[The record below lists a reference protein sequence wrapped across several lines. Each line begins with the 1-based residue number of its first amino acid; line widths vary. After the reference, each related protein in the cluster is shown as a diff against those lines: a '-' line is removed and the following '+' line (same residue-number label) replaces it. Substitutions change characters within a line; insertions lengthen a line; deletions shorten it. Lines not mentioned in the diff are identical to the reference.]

1 MQQKTALSNA
11 VFLFYGISNYGFS
24 TRRGEQYLPI
34 AACLN
39 LFMRLTAANLFRKDI
54 IMVKNP
60 VLNSVP
66 IDTEK
71 YLAIQS
77 TIIKCVHTL
86 HISENMDEAINELLS
101 IIADFYK
108 ADRGYIF
115 EFDDDGIMMHNTYEW
130 CKNGVE
136 PAIELLANVKIADI
150 DRWLRYFDEQGEF
163 YINSLDDEVSEDS
176 EEYRILALQGIECL
190 MAAPLRMNGRLVGF
204 IGVDNPRENTD
215 TLLLM
220 QSASAFVVNDICKR
234 ETVEERIIKSI
245 SKIYAS
251 MHLLNIPEDTQKELN
266 SNKTIRRFLCKPENA
281 SAGMKTAMSEFADKD
296 FLSGILS
303 FVDFSTLNGRM
314 ADTNVISYE
323 FLSSDGHWCRA
334 NFIVVSRADDN
345 SLIHVIYAIQYID
358 REKRM
363 ELEYQR
369 ALKAALENQNE
380 IYAEMLHIQ
389 KCGVIASN
397 AESGKILMMNDAA
410 LRLFGRENPDGV
422 YNDIFERII
431 SDNKDEIRSEL
442 TQMNETL
449 GSYDYEYA
457 IEQEDGEL
465 TYIISRARTAVLASG
480 EKVMINSLMDI
491 TDKKKLEDELL
502 VLSETDVLTG
512 ISNRRSGEA
521 KIDELIAD
529 GAKGMFCLLDI
540 DKFKS
545 INDNYGH
552 TVGDKALI
560 AVADCLKRCFRRSD
574 VTMRLGGDEFA
585 SFAIGIGSEAQGAE
599 CINRFFAEVE
609 KINIPE
615 IGKGCISVSLGAV
628 LFDGENDAEFD
639 KIYAMADSAMY
650 ICKKN
655 QGNYFSFHRC

>member
-1 MQQKTALSNA
+1 MSN
-11 VFLFYGISNYGFS
+11 N
-24 TRRGEQYLPI
+24 
-34 AACLN
+34 
-39 LFMRLTAANLFRKDI
+39 
-54 IMVKNP
+54 MVSLDP
-60 VLNSVP
+60 
-66 IDTEK
+66 EK

-86 HISENMDEAINELLS
+86 HISDNMDEAINELLA

-115 EFDDDGIMMHNTYEW
+115 EFEDDMVMMHNTYEW
-130 CKNGVE
+130 CREGVE
-136 PAIELLANVKIADI
+136 PAIELLADVEIKTI
-150 DRWLRYFDEQGEF
+150 DRWFHYFEEKGEF
-163 YINSLDDEVSEDS
+163 YITSIGDEVSEDS
-176 EEYRILALQGIECL
+176 EEYRLLALQGIECL
-190 MAAPLRMNGRLVGF
+190 MAAPLTLNGRLVGF

-220 QSASAFVVNDICKR
+220 QSASAFVANDIFKR

-245 SKIYAS
+245 SKIYIS
-251 MHLLNIPEDTQKELN
+251 MHLLNIPEDTHRELS
-266 SNKTIRRFLCKPENA
+266 SNRTIRKLLNRPEHA
-281 SAGMKTAMSEFADKD
+281 AEQMKTAMSEFADRE
-296 FLSGILS
+296 FIPGILG
-303 FVDFSTLNGRM
+303 FVDFSTLNERM
-314 ADTNVISYE
+314 ADTNVISHE

-334 NFIVVSRADDN
+334 NFIVVSRDN
-345 SLIHVIYAIQYID
+345 DNGLIHVIYAVQHID
-358 REKRM
+358 REKRL
-363 ELEYQR
+363 ELEYRR

-410 LRLFGRENPDGV
+410 LRLFGLEKPDGV
-422 YNDIFERII
+422 YNDIFNRII
-431 SDNKDEIRSEL
+431 SDNKEEIRSEL
-442 TQMNETL
+442 IRMNETL

-457 IEQEDGEL
+457 VEQEDGEL

-491 TDKKKLEDELL
+491 TDQKKLENKLL
-502 VLSETDVLTG
+502 ILSETDVLTG

-521 KIDELIAD
+521 KIEELIGS

-560 AVADCLKRCFRRSD
+560 AVAECLKKSFRSSD
-574 VTMRLGGDEFA
+574 ITMRLGGDEFA
-585 SFAIGIGSEAQGAE
+585 AFAVGISTEEQGAE

-609 KINIPE
+609 KIDVPE
-615 IGKGCISVSLGAV
+615 IGRGKISVSLGAV
-628 LFDGENDAEFD
+628 LFNSQRSAEFD
-639 KIYAMADSAMY
+639 TIYAMADSTMY

-655 QGNYFSFHRC
+655 QGNYFSFHSGE

>member
-1 MQQKTALSNA
+1 MSN
-11 VFLFYGISNYGFS
+11 N
-24 TRRGEQYLPI
+24 
-34 AACLN
+34 
-39 LFMRLTAANLFRKDI
+39 
-54 IMVKNP
+54 MVSLDP
-60 VLNSVP
+60 
-66 IDTEK
+66 EK

-86 HISENMDEAINELLS
+86 HISDNMDEAINELLS

-115 EFDDDGIMMHNTYEW
+115 EFEDDMVMMHNTYEW
-130 CKNGVE
+130 CKEGVE
-136 PAIELLANVKIADI
+136 PAIELLADVEIKTI
-150 DRWLRYFDEQGEF
+150 DRWFHYFEEKGEF
-163 YINSLDDEVSEDS
+163 YITSIGDEVSEDS
-176 EEYRILALQGIECL
+176 EEYRLLALQGIECL
-190 MAAPLRMNGRLVGF
+190 MAAPLTLNGKLVGF

-220 QSASAFVVNDICKR
+220 QSASAFVANDIFKR

-245 SKIYAS
+245 SKIYIS
-251 MHLLNIPEDTQKELN
+251 MHLLNIPEDTHRELS
-266 SNKTIRRFLCKPENA
+266 SNRTIRKLLNRPEHA
-281 SAGMKTAMSEFADKD
+281 AEQMKTAMSEFADKE
-296 FLSGILS
+296 FIPGILG
-303 FVDFSTLNGRM
+303 FVDFSTLNERM
-314 ADTNVISYE
+314 ADTNVISHE

-334 NFIVVSRADDN
+334 NFIVVSRDNDN
-345 SLIHVIYAIQYID
+345 SLIHVIYAVQHID
-358 REKRM
+358 REKRL
-363 ELEYQR
+363 ELEYRR

-410 LRLFGRENPDGV
+410 LRLFGLEKPDGV
-422 YNDIFERII
+422 YNDIFGRII
-431 SDNKDEIRSEL
+431 SDNKEEIRSEL
-442 TQMNETL
+442 IRMNETL

-457 IEQEDGEL
+457 VEQEDGEL

-491 TDKKKLEDELL
+491 TDQKKLENKLL
-502 VLSETDVLTG
+502 ILSETDVLTG

-521 KIDELIAD
+521 KIEELIGS

-560 AVADCLKRCFRRSD
+560 AVAECLKKSFRSSD
-574 VTMRLGGDEFA
+574 ITMRLGGDEFA
-585 SFAIGIGSEAQGAE
+585 AFAVGISTEEQGAE

-609 KINIPE
+609 KIDVPE
-615 IGKGCISVSLGAV
+615 IGRGKISVSLGAV
-628 LFDGENDAEFD
+628 LFNSQRSAEFD
-639 KIYAMADSAMY
+639 TIYAMADSTMY

-655 QGNYFSFHRC
+655 QGNYFSFHSGE

>member
-1 MQQKTALSNA
+1 MNNNS
-11 VFLFYGISNYGFS
+11 
-24 TRRGEQYLPI
+24 
-34 AACLN
+34 
-39 LFMRLTAANLFRKDI
+39 
-54 IMVKNP
+54 

-66 IDTEK
+66 LDTEK

-86 HISENMDEAINELLS
+86 HISEDIDKAINELLS
-101 IIADFYK
+101 IIADFYQ

-115 EFDDDGIMMHNTYEW
+115 EFDDDMVMMHNTYEW
-130 CKNGVE
+130 CRDGVE
-136 PAIELLANVKIADI
+136 PAIELLANVEIKTI
-150 DRWLRYFDEQGEF
+150 DRWIHYFEEKGEF
-163 YINSLDDEVSEDS
+163 YITSLGDEVSEDS
-176 EEYRILALQGIECL
+176 MEYILLAQQGIDCL
-190 MAAPLRMNGRLVGF
+190 MAAPLMLNGCLVGF

-215 TLLLM
+215 ALLLM
-220 QSASAFVVNDICKR
+220 QYASAFVANDICKR

-245 SKIYAS
+245 SKIYIS
-251 MHLLNIPEDTQKELN
+251 MHLINIPEDTHRELS
-266 SNKTIRRFLCKPENA
+266 SNKTIRKLLNRPEHAA
-281 SAGMKTAMSEFADKD
+281 SQMKTAMSEFADREYVP
-296 FLSGILS
+296 GILS
-303 FVDFSTLNGRM
+303 FVDFSTLNERM
-314 ADTNVISYE
+314 SDTNVISCE

-334 NFIVVSRADDN
+334 NFIVVSRDSDN
-345 SLIHVIYAIQYID
+345 SLIHVIYAVQYID
-358 REKRM
+358 REKRL
-363 ELEYQR
+363 ELEYHR

-397 AESGKILMMNDAA
+397 AESGKILMMNDEA
-410 LRLFGRENPDGV
+410 LRLFGLEKPEGV
-422 YNDIFERII
+422 YNDIFSRII
-431 SDNKDEIRSEL
+431 SDNKEEIRNEL
-442 TQMNETL
+442 TRMNETL

-457 IEQEDGEL
+457 VKRENGEM
-465 TYIISRARTAVLASG
+465 TYVISQARTAVLANG

-521 KIDELIAD
+521 KIEELIGN

-552 TVGDKALI
+552 TIGDKALI
-560 AVADCLKRCFRRSD
+560 AVAECLKRSFRSSD
-574 VTMRLGGDEFA
+574 ITLRLGGDEFA
-585 SFAIGIGSEAQGAE
+585 SFAVGIGTETQGAE

-609 KINIPE
+609 KIDIPE
-615 IGKGCISVSLGAV
+615 IGKGGISVSLGAV
-628 LFDGENDAEFD
+628 LFSGGEDAEFD

-650 ICKKN
+650 ICKSN
-655 QGNYFSFHRC
+655 QGNYFSFYNS

>member
-1 MQQKTALSNA
+1 
-11 VFLFYGISNYGFS
+11 
-24 TRRGEQYLPI
+24 
-34 AACLN
+34 
-39 LFMRLTAANLFRKDI
+39 
-54 IMVKNP
+54 MVKNS
-60 VLNSVP
+60 VLNPVSL
-66 IDTEK
+66 DTEK

-86 HISENMDEAINELLS
+86 HISENMDKAIDELLS

-115 EFDDDGIMMHNTYEW
+115 EFDDDGVMMHNTYEW
-130 CKNGVE
+130 CDEGVE
-136 PAIELLANVKIADI
+136 PAIELLANVEVKTI
-150 DRWLRYFDEQGEF
+150 DRWIRYFEERGEF
-163 YINSLDDEVSEDS
+163 YITSLGSEVSEDS
-176 EEYRILALQGIECL
+176 EEYRLLSMQGVDCL

-234 ETVEERIIKSI
+234 ETMEERIIKSI

-251 MHLLNIPEDTQKELN
+251 MHLLNIPEDTQRELN
-266 SNKTIRRFLCKPENA
+266 SNKTIRRFLSRPENA
-281 SAGMKTAMSEFADKD
+281 SAGMKTAMSEFADRE
-296 FLSGILS
+296 FLPGILG
-303 FVDFSTLNGRM
+303 FVDFSTLNERM

-334 NFIVVSRADDN
+334 NFIVVSRAEDN
-345 SLIHVIYAIQYID
+345 SLIHVIYAVQYID

-410 LRLFGRENPDGV
+410 LRLFGREKSDGV
-422 YNDIFERII
+422 YSDIFDRII

-442 TQMNETL
+442 TRMNETL

-457 IEQEDGEL
+457 IERENGEL

-521 KIDELIAD
+521 KIEELIAN
-529 GAKGMFCLLDI
+529 GEKGMFCLLDI

-552 TVGDKALI
+552 TIGDKALI
-560 AVADCLKRCFRRSD
+560 AVADCLKRSFRSSD
-574 VTMRLGGDEFA
+574 ITMRLGGDEFA
-585 SFAIGIGSEAQGAE
+585 SFAIGIGSEAQGSE
-599 CINRFFAEVE
+599 CINRFFAEVK

-615 IGKGCISVSLGAV
+615 IGKDGISVSLGAV
-628 LFDGENDAEFD
+628 LFDGVNDAEFD

-650 ICKKN
+650 ICKN
-655 QGNYFSFHRC
+655 DCGNHFGFCR

>member
-1 MQQKTALSNA
+1 
-11 VFLFYGISNYGFS
+11 
-24 TRRGEQYLPI
+24 
-34 AACLN
+34 
-39 LFMRLTAANLFRKDI
+39 
-54 IMVKNP
+54 MVSLDP
-60 VLNSVP
+60 
-66 IDTEK
+66 EK

-86 HISENMDEAINELLS
+86 HISDNMDEAINELLS

-115 EFDDDGIMMHNTYEW
+115 EFEDDMVMMHNTYEW
-130 CKNGVE
+130 CREGVE
-136 PAIELLANVKIADI
+136 PAIELLADVEIKTI
-150 DRWLRYFDEQGEF
+150 DRWFHYFEEKGEF
-163 YINSLDDEVSEDS
+163 YITSIGDEVSEDS
-176 EEYRILALQGIECL
+176 EEYRLLALQGIECL
-190 MAAPLRMNGRLVGF
+190 MAAPLTLNGKLVGF

-220 QSASAFVVNDICKR
+220 QSASAFVANDIFKR

-245 SKIYAS
+245 SKIYIS
-251 MHLLNIPEDTQKELN
+251 MHLLNIPEDTHREL
-266 SNKTIRRFLCKPENA
+266 SSSRTIRKLLNRPEHA
-281 SAGMKTAMSEFADKD
+281 AEQMKTAMSEFADKE
-296 FLSGILS
+296 FRPNLLG
-303 FVDFSTLNGRM
+303 FVDFSTLNERM

-334 NFIVVSRADDN
+334 NFIVVSRDNDN
-345 SLIHVIYAIQYID
+345 SLIHVIYAVQYID
-358 REKRM
+358 REKRL
-363 ELEYQR
+363 ELEYRR

-410 LRLFGRENPDGV
+410 LRLFGLEKPDGV
-422 YNDIFERII
+422 YNDIFGRII
-431 SDNKDEIRSEL
+431 SEKKEEIRNEL
-442 TQMNETL
+442 IRMNETL

-502 VLSETDVLTG
+502 ILSETDVLTG
-512 ISNRRSGEA
+512 IRNRRSGEA
-521 KIDELIAD
+521 KIEELIGS

-560 AVADCLKRCFRRSD
+560 AVAECLKKSFRSSD
-574 VTMRLGGDEFA
+574 ITMRLGGDEFA
-585 SFAIGIGSEAQGAE
+585 SFAVGIETEAQGAE

-609 KINIPE
+609 KIDVPE
-615 IGKGCISVSLGAV
+615 IGRGRISVSLGAV
-628 LFDGENDAEFD
+628 LFNGQKAAEFD
-639 KIYAMADSAMY
+639 TIYAMADSTMY

-655 QGNYFSFHRC
+655 QGNYFSFHRGE

>member
-1 MQQKTALSNA
+1 MDNNS
-11 VFLFYGISNYGFS
+11 
-24 TRRGEQYLPI
+24 
-34 AACLN
+34 
-39 LFMRLTAANLFRKDI
+39 
-54 IMVKNP
+54 
-60 VLNSVP
+60 VLNSVEL
-66 IDTEK
+66 DLK
-71 YLAIQS
+71 KNLAIQS
-77 TIIKCVHTL
+77 TIIRCVHTL
-86 HISENMDEAINELLS
+86 HISDNMDDAINELLS

-115 EFDDDGIMMHNTYEW
+115 EFDDDMVMMHNTYEW
-130 CKNGVE
+130 CKEGVE
-136 PAIELLANVKIADI
+136 PAIELLADVEIKTI
-150 DRWLRYFDEQGEF
+150 DRWLRYFEERGEF
-163 YINSLDDEVSEDS
+163 YITSVGSEVSEDS
-176 EEYRILALQGIECL
+176 EEYRLLALQGIDCL
-190 MAAPLRMNGRLVGF
+190 MAAPLTLNGSLVGF

-220 QSASAFVVNDICKR
+220 QSASAFVANDICKR

-245 SKIYAS
+245 SKIYIS
-251 MHLLNIPEDTQKELN
+251 MHLLNIPEDTHRELS
-266 SNKTIRRFLCKPENA
+266 SNRTIRKLLSRPEHA
-281 SAGMKTAMSEFADKD
+281 AEQMETAMSEFADKE
-296 FLSGILS
+296 FRPEILN
-303 FVDFSTLNGRM
+303 FVDFSTLNERM

-334 NFIVVSRADDN
+334 NFIVVSRDNDN
-345 SLIHVIYAIQYID
+345 SLIHVIYAVQYID
-358 REKRM
+358 REKRL
-363 ELEYQR
+363 ELEYRR

-397 AESGKILMMNDAA
+397 AETGKILMMNDAA
-410 LRLFGRENPDGV
+410 LRLFGLEKPDGV
-422 YNDIFERII
+422 YNDIFNRIV
-431 SDNKDEIRSEL
+431 SDKKDEIRDEL
-442 TQMNETL
+442 IRMNETL

-457 IEQEDGEL
+457 IEQADGEL

-502 VLSETDVLTG
+502 ILSETDVLTG
-512 ISNRRSGEA
+512 IRNRRSGEA
-521 KIDELIAD
+521 KIEELIGN

-552 TVGDKALI
+552 NVGDKALI
-560 AVADCLKRCFRRSD
+560 AVADCLKRSFRSSD

-585 SFAIGIGSEAQGAE
+585 SFAVGIETETQGAE

-609 KINIPE
+609 KIDIPE
-615 IGKGCISVSLGAV
+615 IGKGKISVSLGAV
-628 LFDGENDAEFD
+628 LFNNQKEAEFD
-639 KIYAMADSAMY
+639 KIYAMADSTMY

-655 QGNYFSFHRC
+655 QGNYFSFHSCE

>member
-1 MQQKTALSNA
+1 MDN
-11 VFLFYGISNYGFS
+11 
-24 TRRGEQYLPI
+24 
-34 AACLN
+34 N
-39 LFMRLTAANLFRKDI
+39 L
-54 IMVKNP
+54 
-60 VLNSVP
+60 VLNSVET
-66 IDTEK
+66 DMK
-71 YLAIQS
+71 KSLAIQS

-86 HISENMDEAINELLS
+86 HISDNMDEAINELLS

-115 EFDDDGIMMHNTYEW
+115 EFDDDMVMIHNTYEW
-130 CKNGVE
+130 CREGIE
-136 PAIELLANVKIADI
+136 PAIELLADVEMKTI
-150 DRWLRYFDEQGEF
+150 DRWLRYFEEKGEF
-163 YINSLDDEVSEDS
+163 YITSLSDEVSEDS
-176 EEYRILALQGIECL
+176 EEYRLLALQGVDCL
-190 MAAPLRMNGRLVGF
+190 MAAPLKLNGRLVGF

-245 SKIYAS
+245 SKIYIS
-251 MHLLNIPEDTQKELN
+251 MHLLNIPEDTHRELSSN
-266 SNKTIRRFLCKPENA
+266 STIRKLLSRPEHA
-281 SAGMKTAMSEFADKD
+281 AEQMKTAMSKFADKE
-296 FLSGILS
+296 FRPGLLS
-303 FVDFSTLNGRM
+303 FVDFSTLNERM
-314 ADTNVISYE
+314 ADTNVISNE

-334 NFIVVSRADDN
+334 NFIVVSRDNDN
-345 SLIHVIYAIQYID
+345 SLIHVIYAVQYID
-358 REKRM
+358 REKRL
-363 ELEYQR
+363 ELEYRR

-410 LRLFGRENPDGV
+410 LRLFGLEKPDGV
-422 YNDIFERII
+422 YNDIFGRII
-431 SDNKDEIRSEL
+431 SEKKEEIRNEL
-442 TQMNETL
+442 IRMNETL

-502 VLSETDVLTG
+502 ILSETDVLTG
-512 ISNRRSGEA
+512 IRNRRSGEA
-521 KIDELIAD
+521 KIEELIGS

-560 AVADCLKRCFRRSD
+560 AVAECLKKSFRSSD

-585 SFAIGIGSEAQGAE
+585 SFAVGIETEAQGAE

-609 KINIPE
+609 RIDIPE
-615 IGKGCISVSLGAV
+615 IGRGRISVSLGAV
-628 LFDGENDAEFD
+628 LFNGQKAAEFD
-639 KIYAMADSAMY
+639 KIYAMADSTMY
-650 ICKKN
+650 VCKKN
-655 QGNYFSFHRC
+655 QGNYFSFHCGE

>member
-1 MQQKTALSNA
+1 
-11 VFLFYGISNYGFS
+11 
-24 TRRGEQYLPI
+24 
-34 AACLN
+34 
-39 LFMRLTAANLFRKDI
+39 
-54 IMVKNP
+54 MVKNS
-60 VLNSVP
+60 VLNPVSL
-66 IDTEK
+66 DTEK

-86 HISENMDEAINELLS
+86 HISENMDKAIDELLS

-115 EFDDDGIMMHNTYEW
+115 EFDDDGVMMHNTYEW
-130 CKNGVE
+130 CDEGVE
-136 PAIELLANVKIADI
+136 PAIELLANVEVKTI
-150 DRWLRYFDEQGEF
+150 DRWIRYFEERGEF
-163 YINSLDDEVSEDS
+163 YITSLGSEVSEDS
-176 EEYRILALQGIECL
+176 EEYRLLSMQGVDCL

-234 ETVEERIIKSI
+234 ETMEERIIKSI

-251 MHLLNIPEDTQKELN
+251 MHLLNIPEDTQRELN
-266 SNKTIRRFLCKPENA
+266 SNKTIRRFLSRPENA
-281 SAGMKTAMSEFADKD
+281 SAGMKTAMSEFADRE
-296 FLSGILS
+296 FLPGILG
-303 FVDFSTLNGRM
+303 FVDFSTLNERM

-334 NFIVVSRADDN
+334 NFIVVSRSEDN
-345 SLIHVIYAIQYID
+345 SLIHVIYAVQYID

-410 LRLFGRENPDGV
+410 LRLFGREKSDGV
-422 YNDIFERII
+422 YSDIFDRII

-442 TQMNETL
+442 TRMNETL

-457 IEQEDGEL
+457 IERENGEL

-521 KIDELIAD
+521 KIEELIAN
-529 GAKGMFCLLDI
+529 GEKGMFCLLDI

-552 TVGDKALI
+552 TIGDKALI
-560 AVADCLKRCFRRSD
+560 AVADCLKRSFRSSD
-574 VTMRLGGDEFA
+574 ITMRLGGDEFA
-585 SFAIGIGSEAQGAE
+585 SFAIGIGSEAQGSE
-599 CINRFFAEVE
+599 CINRFFAEVK

-615 IGKGCISVSLGAV
+615 IGKDGISVSLGAV
-628 LFDGENDAEFD
+628 LFDGVNDAEFD

-650 ICKKN
+650 ICKN
-655 QGNYFSFHRC
+655 DCGNHFGFCR